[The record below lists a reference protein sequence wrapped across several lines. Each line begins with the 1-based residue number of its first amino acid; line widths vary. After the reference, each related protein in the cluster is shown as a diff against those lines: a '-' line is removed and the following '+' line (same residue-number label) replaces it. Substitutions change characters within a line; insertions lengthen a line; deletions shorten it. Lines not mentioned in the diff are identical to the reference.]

1 MACLSPPVHGPNIPP
16 RCLVGNPTAHRNTSP
31 GCSRAPTQAWSPLTG
46 LRVGHGKVAGASG
59 TLQQVGN
66 GLTTKSIRAAECKDG
81 RGASGREAAA
91 PIQPALQAAADPAG
105 QEQGQE
111 KQHQEPEAEA
121 AGEEQHR
128 HHLRAAPTD
137 GCMSSN

>member
-1 MACLSPPVHGPNIPP
+1 MVW
-16 RCLVGNPTAHRNTSP
+16 TSP
-31 GCSRAPTQAWSPLTG
+31 QDARAGHPTVHQTHSTQLQPGSHSSLATSHWAMVAHGKPSRAS
-46 LRVGHGKVAGASG
+46 R
-59 TLQQVGN
+59 TLQQVGR
-66 GLTTKSIRAAECKDG
+66 GLTAKGIRAAERKDG
-81 RGASGREAAA
+81 QGTSVGEAA
-91 PIQPALQAAADPAG
+91 PPFQPALQAAADPAG

-121 AGEEQHR
+121 AGKEQYH

>member
-1 MACLSPPVHGPNIPP
+1 MLKPSGPWSEHPP
-16 RCLVGNPTAHRNTSP
+16 RMPELGTPLFTRHTAPS
-31 GCSRAPTQAWSPLTG
+31 CSLAPTQAWPPLTG
-46 LRVGHGKVAGASG
+46 LWVAHGKPSRASR
-59 TLQQVGN
+59 TLQQVGR
-66 GLTTKSIRAAECKDG
+66 GLTAKGIRAAERKDG
-81 RGASGREAAA
+81 QGASVGEAA
-91 PIQPALQAAADPAG
+91 PPFQPAPQAAADPAG

-121 AGEEQHR
+121 AGKEQYH

>member
-1 MACLSPPVHGPNIPP
+1 MASEI
-16 RCLVGNPTAHRNTSP
+16 
-31 GCSRAPTQAWSPLTG
+31 
-46 LRVGHGKVAGASG
+46 
-59 TLQQVGN
+59 LQQVGR
-66 GLTTKSIRAAECKDG
+66 GLTTKSIRGAECKDSQ
-81 RGASGREAAA
+81 GAPGREAA
-91 PIQPALQAAADPAG
+91 PSLQPALQAAADPAG

-121 AGEEQHR
+121 AGEEQYR